1 MVVFT
6 TWAIGEFIYAVCV
19 LVCSCMYS
27 VSAQVCNSRLGGLQ
41 VAPARLNYIPA
52 PFAFAGDHR
61 YVAVQSVL
69 CFHFVCVPRRVHGPS
84 PEAASIG
91 ADFCIV
97 PDVGTYRRCE
107 LRVLDPSSECRK
119 AYTHSNSTVHMF
131 SA

>member
-1 MVVFT
+1 MANLFMLCVCLCVVVCTVCLHKCVIRVWGGFKSLPPASIIFPRLSPSQ
-6 TWAIGEFIYAVCV
+6 AIIDTLLFS
-19 LVCSCMYS
+19 LCS
-27 VSAQVCNSRLGGLQ
+27 V
-41 VAPARLNYIPA
+41 
-52 PFAFAGDHR
+52 
-61 YVAVQSVL
+61 
-69 CFHFVCVPRRVHGPS
+69 FHFVCVPRRVHGPS

-97 PDVGTYRRCE
+97 PDVGTYGRCE